1 MANLSSFTHFIHR
14 LSCGTELNFTV
25 RLGTTWGSIN
35 DDKMFILHERSLN
48 SPVWKAIQWF
58 LMPFLLNK
66 KNTNNTNKKKNY
78 YLKCKRTLSHIS
90 MVFESN
96 ICSEKHFS
104 FCSHMKEYKRT
115 FMKENSCQT
124 QIKVKVLHLT
134 NRLKHGVH
142 FVETLQ

>member
-1 MANLSSFTHFIHR
+1 MIWIWIVLNWLFNLRNGRFHLWLSHKLSYLYMTADTEKLYTSVKSIFGYVWLQGRLKGIVHLKMANLSSFTHFIHR

-66 KNTNNTNKKKNY
+66 KNTNNTNKKKN
-78 YLKCKRTLSHIS
+78 
-90 MVFESN
+90 
-96 ICSEKHFS
+96 
-104 FCSHMKEYKRT
+104 
-115 FMKENSCQT
+115 
-124 QIKVKVLHLT
+124 
-134 NRLKHGVH
+134 
-142 FVETLQ
+142 